1 MSIIAV
7 KMANG
12 LNLWKLKIL
21 TISQQSLLVNNLTNG
36 VNHGKT
42 PSSKN
47 KPKTPFPVKAVDK
60 KINDAYTKK
69 EVDRLKNLV
78 ARQDDL
84 IAQMLDEINDQKNTA
99 EVLRDECNQLDEKID
114 SYREILKTLL
124 EITE

>member
-1 MSIIAV
+1 
-7 KMANG
+7 MA
-12 LNLWKLKIL
+12 
-21 TISQQSLLVNNLTNG
+21 
-36 VNHGKT
+36 KT

-47 KPKTPFPVKAVDK
+47 EPKFPVNKVDK

-78 ARQDDL
+78 ARQDDQIIQMCDELNEFKKSIEESDEEISVL
-84 IAQMLDEINDQKNTA
+84 IGRIE
-99 EVLRDECNQLDEKID
+99 

>member
-1 MSIIAV
+1 
-7 KMANG
+7 MAR
-12 LNLWKLKIL
+12 
-21 TISQQSLLVNNLTNG
+21 
-36 VNHGKT
+36 T
-42 PSSKN
+42 PGSKN
-47 KPKTPFPVKAVDK
+47 KPKTPFPVVDK

-78 ARQDDL
+78 ARQDDIIL
-84 IAQMLDEINDQKNTA
+84 QMQDEINDQKNTA

>member
-1 MSIIAV
+1 
-7 KMANG
+7 MAR
-12 LNLWKLKIL
+12 
-21 TISQQSLLVNNLTNG
+21 TIG
-36 VNHGKT
+36 
-42 PSSKN
+42 SKN
-47 KPKTPFPVKAVDK
+47 KPKTPFPVVDK

-78 ARQDDL
+78 ARQDDIIL
-84 IAQMLDEINDQKNTA
+84 QMQDEINDQKNTA

>member
-1 MSIIAV
+1 
-7 KMANG
+7 MA
-12 LNLWKLKIL
+12 
-21 TISQQSLLVNNLTNG
+21 
-36 VNHGKT
+36 KT

-84 IAQMLDEINDQKNTA
+84 IAQMLDELKQEQNKTGKLGQELEDL
-99 EVLRDECNQLDEKID
+99 EDEID
-114 SYREILKTLL
+114 SWKEIVKTIM
-124 EITE
+124 EVV

>member
-1 MSIIAV
+1 
-7 KMANG
+7 MAR
-12 LNLWKLKIL
+12 
-21 TISQQSLLVNNLTNG
+21 
-36 VNHGKT
+36 T
-42 PSSKN
+42 PGSKN

-78 ARQDDL
+78 ARQDDIIL
-84 IAQMLDEINDQKNTA
+84 QMQDEINDQKNTA